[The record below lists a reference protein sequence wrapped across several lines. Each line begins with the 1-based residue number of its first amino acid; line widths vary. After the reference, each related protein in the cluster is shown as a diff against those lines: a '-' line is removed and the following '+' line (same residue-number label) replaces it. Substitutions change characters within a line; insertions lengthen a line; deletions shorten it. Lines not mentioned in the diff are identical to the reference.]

1 MQKEENYAQI
11 LSLAAEVLRLAQQT
25 LLLRFRFS
33 DVALGALTA
42 RPADCGGLASDGKYL
57 FYDPAVLL
65 RSYQIQQTLP
75 ARNLLHILLH
85 FVLRHPLWTDAEPEL
100 WNLACDIAVECCI
113 SGLECDAVSSA
124 AETEQQMLLSGLSLT
139 ACTAESI
146 YRSLLQKHP
155 DGELLERLKRAFYAD
170 DHSPWHR
177 NLQENGQLAPGQPG
191 AEAERDAEEK
201 RWRNIAVKMLTAM
214 ETGTLQRGERAG
226 TLLQNLRECT
236 RKRQSYA
243 DFLRR
248 FAARCEVMKTDTDS
262 FDYIYYTYGLK
273 LYDRMPL
280 IEPLEYRE
288 DKRLT
293 DFVIAIDTSGS
304 VLGET
309 VQKFAERTFNILHES
324 ETFARR
330 FNLHI
335 IQCDAQVQED
345 TLITSREDF
354 DRYLSRMKLLGFGGT
369 DYRPVFS
376 YVEQLRAE
384 GALSNLKGM
393 LYFTDGI
400 GIFPEKKPDFETV
413 FVFLEETY
421 TDPDVPA
428 WAMKL
433 VLKPDEI

>member
-1 MQKEENYAQI
+1 MQKEDNQVQI
-11 LSLAAEVLRLAQQT
+11 LLLAAEVLRLAQQT
-25 LLLRFRFS
+25 LLLHFRFS
-33 DVALGALTA
+33 DAVLGALTA

-65 RSYQIQQTLP
+65 RSYQREQTLP

-85 FVLRHPLWTDAEPEL
+85 FVLRHPLRKDAEPEL
-100 WNLACDIAVECCI
+100 WNLACDIAAECCI

-124 AETEQQMLLSGLSLT
+124 AETEQKALLSGLSPT

-146 YRSLLQKHP
+146 YRSLRLKCP
-155 DGELLERLKRAFYAD
+155 DGELLDRLKQAFFAD
-170 DHSPWHR
+170 DHSHWNR
-177 NLQENGQLAPGQPG
+177 NRRENGQLTPGQSG
-191 AEAERDAEEK
+191 DEAEWEAEEK
-201 RWRNIAVKMLTAM
+201 RWRSIAVKMLTAL
-214 ETGTLQRGERAG
+214 ETGPMQRGERAG
-226 TLLQNLRECT
+226 TLLQNLRECA
-236 RKRQSYA
+236 RKRQDYA

-262 FDYIYYTYGLK
+262 FDYIYYTYGMK

-280 IEPLEYRE
+280 VEPLEYRE
-288 DKRLT
+288 DKRLM

-345 TLITSREDF
+345 ALITSRENF
-354 DRYLSRMKLLGFGGT
+354 DRYLSRMKLRGFGGT

-376 YVEQLRAE
+376 YVERLRSE
-384 GALSNLKGM
+384 GELPNLKGM

-413 FVFLEETY
+413 FVFLEESY